1 MELPQRKESFTDSSR
16 QTNELIETLTK
27 RTSDL
32 EEQLNRLK
40 LKHESLQTSYLS
52 AVTYFKEQMTNVS
65 SSPQTVN
72 DPLPELEICDVKSNV
87 KSSSKKK
94 KKRAGGKCR

>member
-1 MELPQRKESFTDSSR
+1 MELLQRKESFTDSSR

-32 EEQLNRLK
+32 EEQLNRLN

-94 KKRAGGKCR
+94 KKRAELVII